1 MLSTRGIFTIACKQH
16 PQAAATIPTLLDA
29 CRHAPHKHTWWY
41 IWPYRMRG
49 YATCNVTT
57 ATQSA
62 LCLFRDFSA
71 FKLSTGFFGVQEG
84 HLEGKLHF
92 HSVQREMGHRKITW
106 AVVAV
111 TFGST
116 GKPSLP

>member
-1 MLSTRGIFTIACKQH
+1 MQPAMSQQQHRQLCVSSVIAQRSNYL
-16 PQAAATIPTLLDA
+16 Q
-29 CRHAPHKHTWWY
+29 
-41 IWPYRMRG
+41 
-49 YATCNVTT
+49 V
-57 ATQSA
+57 
-62 LCLFRDFSA
+62 
-71 FKLSTGFFGVQEG
+71 FFGVQEG